1 MATPITAQALLD
13 GLINLA
19 GLDEDKVR
27 NLLGEKRSEISL
39 NQLELILIN
48 QNVISLDRL
57 LLLKGSITGHQVY
70 DDSGIKVRRTL
81 DSATVMAVGAFVL
94 DRDPLTVAVVEDTE
108 YNLEFLAT
116 QLATREFEIWMI
128 TASQFDVLYRQYYRD
143 ENVEQY
149 EPAKD
154 IYEILDEAVRRR
166 ASDIHLSV
174 GEPPILRVDGSLVR
188 LPRQPLVQ
196 EFFDLEAPRLVGQL
210 SYESTSSSYDA
221 DAAYSYGESRFRVN
235 VGADM
240 RGSTIAL
247 RKIPTKVPT
256 LDEIGLPMQVRQ
268 LCDLERGLVLVTGPT
283 GSGKSTTLASM
294 LAHIGL
300 NYSKH
305 IITLEDP
312 IEFHIPAGRSVIHQR
327 ELFESFTSFPG
338 GLRQA
343 LRQDPDV
350 ILVGELRDLETMK
363 TALTAAETGH
373 LVFGTLHTFDA
384 PSTVARLV
392 SSFPPEE
399 QAQARAQ
406 IAYILKG
413 IVAQTLLPRSSG
425 QGRAAAFEIMLSTP
439 AIKNNLSKLDGHQQL
454 KQTMETAQRDGMQTM
469 EISLADLV
477 RSGTVREDDAYH
489 AAPDKEA
496 FSRRLH
502 AN

>member
-1 MATPITAQALLD
+1 M
-13 GLINLA
+13 
-19 GLDEDKVR
+19 E
-27 NLLGEKRSEISL
+27 
-39 NQLELILIN
+39 
-48 QNVISLDRL
+48 
-57 LLLKGSITGHQVY
+57 
-70 DDSGIKVRRTL
+70 
-81 DSATVMAVGAFVL
+81 
-94 DRDPLTVAVVEDTE
+94 
-108 YNLEFLAT
+108 
-116 QLATREFEIWMI
+116 
-128 TASQFDVLYRQYYRD
+128 
-143 ENVEQY
+143 
-149 EPAKD
+149 
-154 IYEILDEAVRRR
+154 
-166 ASDIHLSV
+166 
-174 GEPPILRVDGSLVR
+174 
-188 LPRQPLVQ
+188 
-196 EFFDLEAPRLVGQL
+196 
-210 SYESTSSSYDA
+210 
-221 DAAYSYGESRFRVN
+221 
-235 VGADM
+235 
-240 RGSTIAL
+240 
-247 RKIPTKVPT
+247 
-256 LDEIGLPMQVRQ
+256 
-268 LCDLERGLVLVTGPT
+268 
-283 GSGKSTTLASM
+283 
-294 LAHIGL
+294 
-300 NYSKH
+300 H